1 MNLNT
6 GIPHSIEHDP
16 FDQLMDL
23 YEQNYILIRRLL
35 GDLRRL
41 TPGDEFTM
49 GFSVVA
55 RVTERGRFTLELAF
69 TDHEILDSRQRP
81 VTLRVRIYLDARSAE
96 LHDPRHPASCLQAD
110 RTECNRAR
118 QSRNRMLQRWLLARL
133 RHH

>member
-6 GIPHSIEHDP
+6 GIPRYIEHDP

-41 TPGDEFTM
+41 DVGDEFSLDFRVT
-49 GFSVVA
+49 A
-55 RVTERGRFTLELAF
+55 HVTERGRFTLELTF
-69 TDHEILDSRQRP
+69 TDHAVLDSRQRP
-81 VTLRVRIYLDARSAE
+81 VVLPVRIYLDARAAE
-96 LHDPRHPASCLQAD
+96 LHDPRHPAACLQSD

-118 QSRNRMLQRWLLARL
+118 QSRNRMLQKWLLARL
-133 RHH
+133 RHE

>member
-1 MNLNT
+1 MNVNT
-6 GIPHSIEHDP
+6 GIPRYTEHDP

-41 TPGDEFTM
+41 APGDEFTL
-49 GFSVVA
+49 GFQVVA

-69 TDHEILDSRQRP
+69 TDHAALDSRQQP
-81 VTLRVRIYLDARSAE
+81 VTLQVRIYLDARSAG
-96 LHDPRHPASCLQAD
+96 LHDPRHPAACLKAD
-110 RTECNRAR
+110 RSECNRAR